1 MQPPESTRLSSVF
14 TKDLRGP
21 QGSIFKKHFP
31 CIYQHCLDGM
41 PEKYKVYPKGGNYFS
56 HYPIVTT
63 TSLKSMRI
71 KDRGED
77 RDHAIWK
84 GLVTA
89 LDGRTLRALTHLGV
103 ALAKGGWV
111 WKESLELCIQA
122 QCHPPVLWAPE
133 PAILSEPQCPWE
145 GWSLQQP
152 FLLSVN
158 DAWA

>member
-1 MQPPESTRLSSVF
+1 MLSGRV
-14 TKDLRGP
+14 
-21 QGSIFKKHFP
+21 
-31 CIYQHCLDGM
+31 
-41 PEKYKVYPKGGNYFS
+41 
-56 HYPIVTT
+56 
-63 TSLKSMRI
+63 
-71 KDRGED
+71 
-77 RDHAIWK
+77 
-84 GLVTA
+84 LVTA
-89 LDGRTLRALTHLGV
+89 LDGRTLRALTHLRV

-158 DAWA
+158 DAWAYGEGKPKAGCHEHHEWQKNLKGVCGSSERGMTSPERSEGPLE